1 MDGEDPSSKKL
12 LVLQARP
19 AQDTLVGR
27 SSGVRSL
34 MLFSWLQRIL
44 PMHLLSRCVGFL
56 ARSTLLF
63 VRIPLIS
70 SFKAYFKVDL
80 TIAER
85 ENISDYAS
93 FNDFFTRALKP
104 GLRTPSGAL
113 SAPADGVVSAAGQ
126 VEQGSMLQAKGQSF
140 EIADLLGD
148 ADHPFQSGSYI
159 TTYLSPKDYHRVH
172 FPCDARLETST
183 YIPGTL
189 FSVNAQTSQHIPRL
203 FARNERLVMNLSC
216 EQGHIAMV
224 LVGAAIVA
232 AIQPFWLDHP
242 LTPRRFETR
251 TMNSAEVAQ
260 GQEAGRF
267 LLGSTVIL
275 LTEWSTDWAF
285 ESGEPL
291 QMGDALIHS
300 L

>member
-1 MDGEDPSSKKL
+1 MMITPFTN
-12 LVLQARP
+12 QAV
-19 AQDTLVGR
+19 AKQAGR
-27 SSGVRSL
+27 SSGARSL
-34 MLFSWLQRIL
+34 MLFSWLQRSL
-44 PMHLLSRCVGFL
+44 PMHLLSRCVGFF
-56 ARSTLLF
+56 ARSTLFL

-85 ENISDYAS
+85 ENVSDYAS

-104 GLRTPSGAL
+104 GLRIPSGTL
-113 SAPADGVVSAAGQ
+113 SAPADGMVSAAGQ
-126 VEQGSMLQAKGQSF
+126 VEQGIMLQAKGQSF

-148 ADHPFQSGSYI
+148 ANHPFQTGSYI

-172 FPCDARLETST
+172 FPCDAKLETST

-203 FARNERLVMNLSC
+203 FARNERLVMSLAC
-216 EQGHIAMV
+216 AQGRIAMV

-232 AIQPFWLDHP
+232 AIQPFWQDHP
-242 LTPRRFETR
+242 LTARRFEVR
-251 TMNSAEVAQ
+251 TMNSVEVAQ

-275 LTEWSTDWAF
+275 LSEWSTDWAF
-285 ESGEPL
+285 ESGEPI
-291 QMGDALIHS
+291 QMGDTLIHS

>member
-1 MDGEDPSSKKL
+1 MMILPL
-12 LVLQARP
+12 LSRP
-19 AQDTLVGR
+19 LLDRLVGR
-27 SSGVRSL
+27 SSGIKSL

-44 PMHLLSRCVGFL
+44 PMHFISRCVGFF
-56 ARSTLLF
+56 ARSTTPL

-85 ENISDYAS
+85 ENIHEYSS
-93 FNDFFTRALKP
+93 FNDFFTRSLKP
-104 GLRTPSGAL
+104 GLRIPCGAL
-113 SAPADGVVSAAGQ
+113 CAPADGLVSAAGQ
-126 VEQGSMLQAKGQSF
+126 VEKGVMLQAKGQSF

-159 TTYLSPKDYHRVH
+159 TTYLSPRDYHRVH
-172 FPCDARLETST
+172 FPCDANLKGST

-203 FARNERLVMNLSC
+203 FARNERLVLNLSC

-232 AIQPFWLDHP
+232 AIQPFWQDHP
-242 LTPRRFETR
+242 LTARRFEKR
-251 TMNSAEVAQ
+251 DMHGVGVAQ
-260 GQEAGRF
+260 GREAGRF

-275 LTEWSTDWAF
+275 LTEWSTNWTF
-285 ESGEPL
+285 ESSEPL
-291 QMGDALIHS
+291 QMGDPLIHS
-300 L
+300 F